1 VILHVDMDA
10 FFASVEQRSDPRLL
24 GRPVLVCGDPDGR
37 SVVAAASYEARPFGV
52 KAGMPV
58 DTARRLCPH
67 AELVPGDPSKY
78 VALSHRILE
87 VLKEFSPLVEPMS
100 IDEAFLDLQGTSH
113 DGDRAP
119 RAALEL
125 QRRVESRFSLTCS
138 IGLGPNKLIAKMG
151 SSIRKPRG
159 FTSLTVESYR
169 KHFWPQPVSALW
181 GIGEQTEHALKSI
194 GIVTLSDLAHA
205 PEALLSA
212 TFGVNGPRLRF
223 AARGEDESAV
233 VPYFQGIANKSMGHE
248 HTLDRDEDHREAL
261 EALLVTLS
269 DQVTRRM
276 RKECYLGRT
285 VVLKIRTSD
294 FKTRTRQH
302 ALEEYTD
309 EPRAVAHWARLL
321 LRAHWNGKPVRLL
334 GVSMAELVPWKGAAH
349 RPLFAEDRRYR
360 KMVKAVDRA
369 RDRFGES
376 SLLRAVSLRMGNRTE
391 PVDRSLNPARDPP
404 RNLA

>member
-1 VILHVDMDA
+1 MILHVDMDA

-37 SVVAAASYEARPFGV
+37 SVVAAASYEARPYGV
-52 KAGMPV
+52 RAGMPV
-58 DTARRLCPH
+58 VEARRLCPH
-67 AELVPGDPSKY
+67 ATLVPGDPSKY

-87 VLKEFSPLVEPMS
+87 QLKEFSPLVEPMS
-100 IDEAFLDLQGTSH
+100 IDEAFLDLKGTTH
-113 DGDRAP
+113 DGERAP
-119 RAALEL
+119 GAAREL
-125 QRRVESRFSLTCS
+125 ARRIESCFSLTCS

-151 SSIRKPRG
+151 SSIHKPRG
-159 FTSLTVESYR
+159 FTALTIESYR
-169 KHFWPQPVSALW
+169 KHFWPMPASTLW
-181 GIGEQTEHALKSI
+181 GIGDQTSEALRRI
-194 GIVTLSDLAHA
+194 GIVTLGDLAHA

-223 AARGEDESAV
+223 AARGEDESQV
-233 VPYFQGIANKSMGHE
+233 VPYFEGVANKSMGHE
-248 HTLDRDEDHREAL
+248 HTLDRDEENREAL
-261 EALLVTLS
+261 EALVVTLS

-302 ALEEYTD
+302 ALEEHTD
-309 EPRAVAHWARLL
+309 EPRAVSHWARML

-334 GVSMAELVPWKGAAH
+334 GVTMSELVPWKGAMH

-376 SLLRAVSLRMGNRTE
+376 ALLRAVSLRN
-391 PVDRSLNPARDPP
+391 
-404 RNLA
+404 